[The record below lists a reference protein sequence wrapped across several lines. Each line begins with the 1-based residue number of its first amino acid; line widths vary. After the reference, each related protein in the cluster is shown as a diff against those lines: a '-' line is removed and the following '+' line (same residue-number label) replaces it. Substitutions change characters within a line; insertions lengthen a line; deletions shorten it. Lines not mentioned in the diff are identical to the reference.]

1 MVRERVFDL
10 SEIRVSQEDI
20 LDKKISRKGPEV
32 GNVVGVFTG
41 QHD

>member
-10 SEIRVSQEDI
+10 SEIRVSQENI
-20 LDKKISRKGPEV
+20 LDKKVSGKGFEV
-32 GNVVGVFTG
+32 GNVVGVFKG